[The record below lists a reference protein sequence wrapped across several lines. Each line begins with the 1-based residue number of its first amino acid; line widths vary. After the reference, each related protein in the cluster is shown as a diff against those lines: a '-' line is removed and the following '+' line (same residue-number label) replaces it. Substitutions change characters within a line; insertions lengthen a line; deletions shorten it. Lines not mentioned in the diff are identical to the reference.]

1 MINSCILKL
10 FSHLLSKL
18 SGGSSHLPHDQAWRG
33 CTGQQGQHVVTLL
46 VATPGNTY
54 MSGLNTEE
62 FGILLLIFRLLDPY
76 SNALQ

>member
-1 MINSCILKL
+1 MQKV
-10 FSHLLSKL
+10 
-18 SGGSSHLPHDQAWRG
+18 SSHMLTDLRGGTSPPRDQAWRG

-46 VATPGNTY
+46 VATPGNTD
-54 MSGLNTEE
+54 MRGLNTEE